1 MQLPSHNPDV
11 LTCIANLSNDEVFTP
26 PDVANQMLDRLERAW
41 AADNSGASIWEDPT
55 VTFLDPST
63 KSGVFLR
70 EITERLIKGLEEK
83 IPNLQERVDHV
94 LTKQVYGIAIT
105 QLTGMLA
112 RRSVYCSKWANREH
126 SICTQFET
134 EQGNVWFE
142 RTEHAW
148 AGGRS
153 AYRLNPISGEE
164 VKTLIGR
171 QCKYC
176 GASEDSYGRGSDLE
190 THAYAFIHTKNIK
203 KHVADIF
210 GDRMKFDV
218 VIGNPPYQLSDSG
231 HGVSAKPIFQHFIK
245 QAKELDPR
253 YLCMIIPAR
262 WYSGGKGLDQFR
274 SEMLGDE
281 RIVELHDFPDSR
293 EVFAG
298 VDIAGGV
305 CYFLW
310 SAEHSGDTLVVSH
323 QREKSFESNRKLL
336 ERGVDVFVR
345 DNRALT
351 ILEKIAAVEVG
362 PDYDSLMLP
371 GEKNFA
377 SQVSARKPFGLPT
390 NYRGA
395 PDRQSDNDLK
405 LFRSGGTDWIPRAD
419 VSAGHDFVDK
429 WKVFTSKASN
439 DHAGQPDKD
448 GTRRVLGRT
457 GILPP
462 GTVVSETYILLG
474 SFQSQEEA
482 LNCLSFA
489 TTRFFRFLVSLRSS
503 TQDITKSRFLFVP
516 TQDWKVEWDDEK
528 LAEKYGLTADEV
540 SLIESRI
547 RQMEVD

>member
-1 MQLPSHNPDV
+1 MQLSSHNPDV
-11 LTCIANLSNDEVFTP
+11 LTCIANLSNDEVFTS
-26 PDVANQMLDRLERAW
+26 PDIANQMLDRLERAW

-55 VTFLDPST
+55 VTFLDPAT

-70 EITERLIKGLEEK
+70 EITERLIRGLEEK

-142 RTEHAW
+142 RTEHTW

-153 AYRLNPISGEE
+153 EYRLDPISGAE
-164 VKTLIGR
+164 VKTQIGR

-190 THAYAFIHTKNIK
+190 THAYAFIHAEDIK
-203 KHVADIF
+203 KRVADIF

-245 QAKELDPR
+245 QAKELEPR

-274 SEMLGDE
+274 SEMLSDE

-336 ERGVDVFVR
+336 EGGVDVFIR

-351 ILEKIAAVEVG
+351 ILEKIATVEVG
-362 PDYDSLMLP
+362 RNYDSLMLP
-371 GEKNFA
+371 QEKNFA
-377 SQVSARKPFGLPT
+377 AQVSARKPFGLPT

-395 PDRQSDNDLK
+395 SDRQSDDDLK
-405 LFRSGGTDWIPRAD
+405 LFRSGGTDWIPRTD
-419 VSAGHDFVDK
+419 VSVGRDLVDS

-474 SFQSQEEA
+474 TFQSEQEA

-516 TQDWKVEWDDEK
+516 TQDWKLKWDDEK
-528 LAEKYGLTADEV
+528 LAEKYGLTDDEV